1 MCHGEEGIKPLFD
14 TFFEVDAELIEK
26 QEKKEAEERAN
37 TLVELLEQE
46 TEEKAEMKHHADVL
60 YSSRSDRKI

>member
-46 TEEKAEMKHHADVL
+46 TEEKAEMKDLNNFVVNML
-60 YSSRSDRKI
+60 QIEES